1 VLLFQDERTPLP
13 LLSNQLILQDTN
25 NFILHHHAEQMAS
38 EEGETEKGTAG
49 HVAGHR

>member
-1 VLLFQDERTPLP
+1 MLLFQDERTPLP
-13 LLSNQLILQDTN
+13 LLLILQDTN